1 MTSSFWPSCL
11 PPKYQDLQ
19 HRGQF
24 TGYWGMN
31 LGLGACWVNTLS
43 TELCLQLWPDS
54 LCFAHLFEMGLD
66 LGIRCSQ
73 PRMILNWFSYF
84 DSTEE
89 PRNVQTLARWVC
101 WPYLGRVPLFSPK
114 CQVQPES
121 KGCLVSL
128 VCNIERRGWTELWVL
143 CTTEDSLPM
152 MQCKR
157 GCAEADRRAVN
168 EFAVIK
174 PIYIHM
180 CIMSLC
186 SALSL

>member
-1 MTSSFWPSCL
+1 MIRISGILFFYLPSVLWWHVASFFVSF
-11 PPKYQDLQ
+11 LQ
-19 HRGQF
+19 PQYIINVFPFDVSLHFKLFFAFLGMRIRGLHF
-24 TGYWGMN
+24 
-31 LGLGACWVNTLS
+31 
-43 TELCLQLWPDS
+43 
-54 LCFAHLFEMGLD
+54 
-66 LGIRCSQ
+66 
-73 PRMILNWFSYF
+73 
-84 DSTEE
+84 TEE

-152 MQCKR
+152 MQCKC

-180 CIMSLC
+180 CIVSLC